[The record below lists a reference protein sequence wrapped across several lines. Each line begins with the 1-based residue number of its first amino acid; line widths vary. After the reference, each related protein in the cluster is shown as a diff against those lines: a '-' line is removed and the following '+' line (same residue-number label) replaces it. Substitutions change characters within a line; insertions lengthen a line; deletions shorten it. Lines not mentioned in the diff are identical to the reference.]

1 MQQEELT
8 RVVAENL
15 AKYRKAAN
23 LTQSELAEKLN
34 YSDKSVSK
42 WEQGNG
48 MPDVLVL
55 YKLAQLYGVTVNDFL
70 VLHEEER
77 PKMQKKKNTVNRG
90 LILVLSVG
98 LVWLVAVV
106 AFVFLR
112 LILPDMSYAWMAF
125 IFALPVSCIVGVVL
139 CCVWKFYILR
149 SVTASALIWTSIA
162 GVYLLLRLLL
172 PEAKNLA
179 MLFFIGIPL
188 QALAVIWF
196 VFRQRVHKKK

>member
-112 LILPDMSYAWMAF
+112 LILPDMSYAWMGF

>member
-112 LILPDMSYAWMAF
+112 LILPDMSYAWMGF

-139 CCVWKFYILR
+139 CWVWKFYILR